1 MKHDELDEE
10 VERLGLEVHPERVGG
25 KVSMAKKRV
34 AIRKAWDQAQR
45 KIDELEEKSGEA
57 EKRKRDAVD
66 VEAAAKQPSLEAAA
80 KLPKKGSKLSRS
92 RGPQGGGRDKLAY

>member
-1 MKHDELDEE
+1 MKHDELNEE
-10 VERLGLEVHPERVGG
+10 VARLGLEVHPERVGG
-25 KVSMAKKRV
+25 MVSMAKKRV

-66 VEAAAKQPSLEAAA
+66 LEAAA
-80 KLPKKGSKLSRS
+80 KLGPEPKKGSKLSRS

>member
-25 KVSMAKKRV
+25 MVSMAKKRV

-57 EKRKRDAVD
+57 EKRLRCKAQVLAR
-66 VEAAAKQPSLEAAA
+66 SLC
-80 KLPKKGSKLSRS
+80 
-92 RGPQGGGRDKLAY
+92 

>member
-25 KVSMAKKRV
+25 MVSMAKKRV

-66 VEAAAKQPSLEAAA
+66 VEAAAKLGPE
-80 KLPKKGSKLSRS
+80 PKKGSKLSRS
-92 RGPQGGGRDKLAY
+92 RGRQGGGRDKLAY

>member
-10 VERLGLEVHPERVGG
+10 VARLGLEVHPERVGG

-66 VEAAAKQPSLEAAA
+66 VEAAAKLGPE
-80 KLPKKGSKLSRS
+80 PKKKSRLGS
-92 RGPQGGGRDKLAY
+92 RGRQGGGRDKLAY

>member
-25 KVSMAKKRV
+25 MVSMAKKRA
-34 AIRKAWDQAQR
+34 AIWKAWDAAQR
-45 KIDELEEKSGEA
+45 RIDELEEKSGEA

-66 VEAAAKQPSLEAAA
+66 VEAAAKLGPE
-80 KLPKKGSKLSRS
+80 PKKKSRLGS
-92 RGPQGGGRDKLAY
+92 RGRQGGGRDKLAY